1 MLYMKKKKGASL
13 AYVIVV
19 LAIIATIGTAI
30 VSLSLAN
37 YKAIIVDSKKTQNLY
52 MSESGLDEAKVK
64 INNLTS
70 KAVEAGNDAVTKSS
84 IENLTSENIESTQ
97 NEIFK
102 KEYKKYIQNNLKSL
116 FKIKDGHV
124 LFNTK
129 GFKYEKEDNYYDIEL
144 VSINNNK
151 LELVNR
157 INQLGDLDKNF
168 IFELSGN
175 KKSDK
180 EILTLRLN
188 SKFNVKDGNEIK
200 NYKDVSL
207 TFEIEVPDYNG
218 AYYTEKIPVYNI
230 WQQGLVVGE
239 NLNINQNSN
248 LNINGSAYVS
258 ANYSFEDNKSY
269 KNSSQNKNAS
279 GIVIS
284 GGDLSVDNGILVS
297 KQDIILNGENGELK
311 VLSSL
316 GGNNGGVYT
325 HNLGIYS
332 FENLNSNKVFGNSE
346 TLEGNKIDT
355 KVPVYTMNDLI
366 MNGLNST
373 IKLQDGFYGINSN
386 SGDKTLTGEKQNS
399 SAIIINS
406 KDLGNGSSLDIKN
419 KAVIMGSAYINTLGE
434 SYQTGESLAV
444 KGNYVAY
451 TYAVKGKDVEF
462 KYYNPLQLV
471 ERINGDSSL
480 DAKAKYF
487 KEASK
492 SFNIK
497 SNGIKLPSSDDVISV
512 GVTVDGDND
521 IKGNNLILDDIKK
534 IREEYVDN
542 YFRKVNVVNTETTIS
557 REKKYTNK
565 ITKDN
570 DLIYIDI
577 NNGANVLKNIENSP
591 LKIKDK
597 LITINKSCNGI
608 IITDKDIKI
617 DSSIDFK
624 GTIITTGN
632 LDVLNKDTAKKQ
644 NISITYDEEYLKE
657 LIGNNYEDFK
667 GVFTGNPDSTY
678 LLVKSE
684 KDINDTT
691 LDLVKT
697 SNWEVN

>member
-70 KAVEAGNDAVTKSS
+70 KAVEAGNNAVTKSS

-102 KEYKKYIQNNLKSL
+102 KEYKKYIHNNLKSL
-116 FKIKDGHV
+116 FKIKEGHV

-144 VSINNNK
+144 VFINNNK
-151 LELVNR
+151 LDLDNG
-157 INQLGDLDKNF
+157 INQLSDLEKNF
-168 IFELSGN
+168 IFVLPKN

-180 EILTLRLN
+180 EILSLRLN

-200 NYKDVSL
+200 NYKEVSL
-207 TFEIEVPDYNG
+207 TFEIVVPDYNG

-248 LNINGSAYVS
+248 LNINGSVYVS
-258 ANYSFEDNKSY
+258 ANYNFEDNKSY
-269 KNSSQNKNAS
+269 KNESQNKNAS

-284 GGDLSVDNGILVS
+284 GGDLSIDNGTLVS

-311 VLSSL
+311 VLSSV
-316 GGNNGGVYT
+316 GESDNGVYT

-332 FENLNSNKVFGNSE
+332 FEDINSNKVFGNSKN
-346 TLEGNKIDT
+346 LKGNKIET

-406 KDLGNGSSLDIKN
+406 KDLGTGSSLDIKN

-444 KGNYVAY
+444 KGNYIAY
-451 TYAVKGKDVEF
+451 TYAVKDKNVEF

-471 ERINGDSSL
+471 ESINGDISL

-497 SNGIKLPSSDDVISV
+497 SSGIKLPNANDVKSV
-512 GVTVDGDND
+512 GVTVDGNND
-521 IKGNNLILDDIKK
+521 IKGNNLGLDDIKK

-542 YFRKVNVVNTETTIS
+542 YFKKVNSINTETTIS

-597 LITINKSCNGI
+597 LITINKSCKGI

-632 LDVLNKDTAKKQ
+632 LDVLNKDKAKKQ
-644 NISITYDEEYLKE
+644 NISITYDEEYLKQ
-657 LIGNNYEDFK
+657 LIGSNYEDFK
-667 GVFTGNPDSTY
+667 GVFTGKPDSTY

-684 KDINDTT
+684 KDINDIT

>member
-1 MLYMKKKKGASL
+1 MSYMKKKKGASL

-37 YKAIIVDSKKTQNLY
+37 YKAIIVDSKKTKNLY

-84 IENLTSENIESTQ
+84 VENLTSKNVESTQ
-97 NEIFK
+97 NDIFK
-102 KEYKKYIQNNLKSL
+102 KEYKKYIQNNLKDL

-129 GFKYEKEDNYYDIEL
+129 GFKYEREDNYYNIEL
-144 VSINNNK
+144 VSINDNK
-151 LELVNR
+151 LEEDNG
-157 INQLGDLDKNF
+157 INQLSDLDKSF
-168 IFELSGN
+168 VFVLPKN

-207 TFEIEVPDYNG
+207 TFDIELPDYNG
-218 AYYTEKIPVYNI
+218 AYYIEKIPVYNI

-269 KNSSQNKNAS
+269 KNAIQNKNTS

-284 GGDLSVDNGILVS
+284 GGDLNLDNGILVS
-297 KQDIILNGENGELK
+297 KQDIILNGENGNLK
-311 VLSSL
+311 VLSSA
-316 GGNNGGVYT
+316 GGNNRGVYT

-332 FENLNSNKVFGNSE
+332 FEDINSNKAFGNSE
-346 TLEGNKIDT
+346 TLRGNKIDT
-355 KVPVYTMNDLI
+355 KVPVYTMNDLV

-386 SGDKTLTGEKQNS
+386 SGDKNLIGEKQNS

-406 KDLGNGSSLDIKN
+406 SDLGSGSSLDIEN

-444 KGNYVAY
+444 KGNYIAY
-451 TYAVKGKDVEF
+451 TYAVKGKDVKF

-471 ERINGDSSL
+471 ESIDGENTL

-492 SFNIK
+492 AVNIK
-497 SNGIKLPSSDDVISV
+497 SNGIKLPNADNVISV
-512 GVTVDGDND
+512 GVTVDGNND
-521 IKGNNLILDDIKK
+521 IKGNNLNLDNVKK

-542 YFRKVNVVNTETTIS
+542 YFRKVNAVNTETTIS
-557 REKKYTNK
+557 KEKKYVNKLTNN
-565 ITKDN
+565 N

-577 NNGANVLKNIENSP
+577 HNGTNIPENIENS
-591 LKIKDK
+591 LLTIKDK
-597 LITINKSCNGI
+597 LITINEDCNGV
-608 IITDKDIKI
+608 IITDKDVRI
-617 DSSIDFK
+617 DSSINFK

-632 LDVLNKDTAKKQ
+632 LDVLNKNNSKKQ
-644 NISITYDEEYLKE
+644 NINITYDEEYLKE
-657 LIGNNYEDFK
+657 LIGSNYEDFK

-678 LLVKSE
+678 VLVKSQ

-697 SNWEVN
+697 SNWQVN

>member
-70 KAVEAGNDAVTKSS
+70 KAVEAGNNAVTKSS

-102 KEYKKYIQNNLKSL
+102 KEYKKYIHNNLKSL
-116 FKIKDGHV
+116 FKIKEGHV

-144 VSINNNK
+144 VFINNNK
-151 LELVNR
+151 LDLDNG
-157 INQLGDLDKNF
+157 INQLSDLDKNF
-168 IFELSGN
+168 IFVLPKN

-180 EILTLRLN
+180 EILSLRLN
-188 SKFNVKDGNEIK
+188 SKLNVKDGNEIK

-218 AYYTEKIPVYNI
+218 AYYTEKIPVYTI
-230 WQQGLVVGE
+230 WHQGLVVGE

-248 LNINGSAYVS
+248 LNINGSVYVS
-258 ANYSFEDNKSY
+258 ANYNFEDNKSY
-269 KNSSQNKNAS
+269 KNESQNKNAS

-284 GGDLSVDNGILVS
+284 GGDLSIDNGTLVS

-311 VLSSL
+311 VLSSV
-316 GGNNGGVYT
+316 GESNNGVYT

-332 FENLNSNKVFGNSE
+332 FEDLNSNKVFGNSKN
-346 TLEGNKIDT
+346 LKGNKIET

-444 KGNYVAY
+444 KGNYIAY
-451 TYAVKGKDVEF
+451 TYAVKGKNVEF

-471 ERINGDSSL
+471 ESINGDSSL

-497 SNGIKLPSSDDVISV
+497 SSGIKLPNADDVKSV
-512 GVTVDGDND
+512 GVTVDGNND
-521 IKGNNLILDDIKK
+521 IKGNNLVLDDIKK
-534 IREEYVDN
+534 IREKYVDN
-542 YFRKVNVVNTETTIS
+542 YFKKVNSINTETTIS

-644 NISITYDEEYLKE
+644 NISITYDEEYLKVIMNI
-657 LIGNNYEDFK
+657 LK
-667 GVFTGNPDSTY
+667 AY
-678 LLVKSE
+678 LLE
-684 KDINDTT
+684 IQI
-691 LDLVKT
+691 LHIY
-697 SNWEVN
+697 

>member
-70 KAVEAGNDAVTKSS
+70 KAVEAGNNAVTKSS

-102 KEYKKYIQNNLKSL
+102 KEYKKYIHNNLKSL
-116 FKIKDGHV
+116 FKIKEGHV

-144 VSINNNK
+144 VFINNNK
-151 LELVNR
+151 LDLDNG
-157 INQLGDLDKNF
+157 INQLSDLDKNF
-168 IFELSGN
+168 IFVLPKN

-180 EILTLRLN
+180 EILSLRLN
-188 SKFNVKDGNEIK
+188 SKLNVKDGNEIK

-218 AYYTEKIPVYNI
+218 AYYTEKIPVYTI

-248 LNINGSAYVS
+248 LNINGSVYVS
-258 ANYSFEDNKSY
+258 ANYNFEDNKSY
-269 KNSSQNKNAS
+269 KNESQNKNAS

-284 GGDLSVDNGILVS
+284 GGDLSIDNGTLVS

-311 VLSSL
+311 VLSSV
-316 GGNNGGVYT
+316 GESNNGVYT

-332 FENLNSNKVFGNSE
+332 FEDLNSNKVFGNSKN
-346 TLEGNKIDT
+346 LKGNKIET

-444 KGNYVAY
+444 KGNYIAY
-451 TYAVKGKDVEF
+451 TYAVKGKNVEF

-471 ERINGDSSL
+471 ESINGDSSL

-497 SNGIKLPSSDDVISV
+497 SSGIKLPNADDVKSV
-512 GVTVDGDND
+512 GVTVDGNND
-521 IKGNNLILDDIKK
+521 IKGNNLVLDDIKK
-534 IREEYVDN
+534 IREKYVDN
-542 YFRKVNVVNTETTIS
+542 YFKKVNSINTETTIS

-570 DLIYIDI
+570 DLI
-577 NNGANVLKNIENSP
+577 
-591 LKIKDK
+591 
-597 LITINKSCNGI
+597 
-608 IITDKDIKI
+608 
-617 DSSIDFK
+617 
-624 GTIITTGN
+624 
-632 LDVLNKDTAKKQ
+632 
-644 NISITYDEEYLKE
+644 
-657 LIGNNYEDFK
+657 
-667 GVFTGNPDSTY
+667 
-678 LLVKSE
+678 
-684 KDINDTT
+684 
-691 LDLVKT
+691 
-697 SNWEVN
+697 

>member
-70 KAVEAGNDAVTKSS
+70 KAVEAGNNAVTKSS

-102 KEYKKYIQNNLKSL
+102 KEYKKYIHNNLKSL
-116 FKIKDGHV
+116 FKIKEGHV

-144 VSINNNK
+144 VFINNNK
-151 LELVNR
+151 LDLDNG
-157 INQLGDLDKNF
+157 INQLSDLEKNF
-168 IFELSGN
+168 IFVLPKN

-180 EILTLRLN
+180 EILSLRLN

-200 NYKDVSL
+200 NYKEVSL
-207 TFEIEVPDYNG
+207 TFEIVVPDYNG

-248 LNINGSAYVS
+248 LNINGSVYVS
-258 ANYSFEDNKSY
+258 ANYNFEDNKSY
-269 KNSSQNKNAS
+269 KNESQNKNAS

-284 GGDLSVDNGILVS
+284 GGDLSIDNGTLVS

-311 VLSSL
+311 VLSSV
-316 GGNNGGVYT
+316 GESDNGVYT

-332 FENLNSNKVFGNSE
+332 FEDINSNKVFGNSKN
-346 TLEGNKIDT
+346 LKGNKIET

-406 KDLGNGSSLDIKN
+406 KDLGTGSSLDIKN

-444 KGNYVAY
+444 KGNYIAY
-451 TYAVKGKDVEF
+451 TYAVKDKNVEF

-471 ERINGDSSL
+471 ESINGDSSL
-480 DAKAKYF
+480 DAKARYF

-497 SNGIKLPSSDDVISV
+497 SSGIKLPNANDVKSV
-512 GVTVDGDND
+512 GVTVDGNND
-521 IKGNNLILDDIKK
+521 IKGNNLGLDDIKK

-542 YFRKVNVVNTETTIS
+542 YFKKVNSINTETTIS

-632 LDVLNKDTAKKQ
+632 LNVLNKDTAKKQ
-644 NISITYDEEYLKE
+644 NISITYDEEYLKQ
-657 LIGNNYEDFK
+657 LIGSNYEDFK
-667 GVFTGNPDSTY
+667 GVFTGKPDSTY

-684 KDINDTT
+684 KDINDIT

>member
-1 MLYMKKKKGASL
+1 MSYMKKKKGASL

-102 KEYKKYIQNNLKSL
+102 KEYKKYIQNNLKDL

-129 GFKYEKEDNYYDIEL
+129 GFKYEREDNYYNIEL
-144 VSINNNK
+144 VSINDNK
-151 LELVNR
+151 LETDNG
-157 INQLGDLDKNF
+157 INQLSDLDKSF
-168 IFELSGN
+168 VFVLPEN

-188 SKFNVKDGNEIK
+188 SKFNVKDGKEVK
-200 NYKDVSL
+200 SYKDVSL
-207 TFEIEVPDYNG
+207 TFDIEVPDYNG

-269 KNSSQNKNAS
+269 KNEIQNKNAS

-284 GGDLSVDNGILVS
+284 GGDLNLDNGVLVS
-297 KQDIILNGENGELK
+297 KQDIILNGENGNLK
-311 VLSSL
+311 VLSSA
-316 GGNNGGVYT
+316 GGGNGGVYT

-332 FENLNSNKVFGNSE
+332 FENLNSNKAFGNSE
-346 TLEGNKIDT
+346 TLRGNKIDT

-386 SGDKTLTGEKQNS
+386 SGDKNLIGEKQNS

-406 KDLGNGSSLDIKN
+406 KDLGSGSSLDIEN

-444 KGNYVAY
+444 KGNYIAY
-451 TYAVKGKDVEF
+451 TYAVQGKDVKF

-471 ERINGDSSL
+471 ESIDGENTL

-492 SFNIK
+492 AVNIK
-497 SNGIKLPSSDDVISV
+497 SNGIKLPNAEDVISV
-512 GVTVDGDND
+512 GVTVDGNND
-521 IKGNNLILDDIKK
+521 IKGNNLILDNVKK

-542 YFRKVNVVNTETTIS
+542 YFRKVNAVNTETTIS
-557 REKKYTNK
+557 KEKKYVNK
-565 ITKDN
+565 LTKNN

-577 NNGANVLKNIENSP
+577 HNGTNIPENIENS
-591 LKIKDK
+591 LLTIKDK
-597 LITINKSCNGI
+597 LITINEDCNGV
-608 IITDKDIKI
+608 IITDKDVRI
-617 DSSIDFK
+617 DSSINFK

-632 LDVLNKDTAKKQ
+632 LEILNK
-644 NISITYDEEYLKE
+644 
-657 LIGNNYEDFK
+657 NNSFK
-667 GVFTGNPDSTY
+667 YS
-678 LLVKSE
+678 S
-684 KDINDTT
+684 
-691 LDLVKT
+691 
-697 SNWEVN
+697 S

>member
-70 KAVEAGNDAVTKSS
+70 KAVEAGNNAVTKSS

-102 KEYKKYIQNNLKSL
+102 KEYKKYIHNNLKSL
-116 FKIKDGHV
+116 FKIKEGHV

-144 VSINNNK
+144 VFINNNK
-151 LELVNR
+151 LDLDNG
-157 INQLGDLDKNF
+157 INQLSDLDKNF
-168 IFELSGN
+168 IFVLPKN

-180 EILTLRLN
+180 EILSLRLN
-188 SKFNVKDGNEIK
+188 SKLNVKDGNEIK

-218 AYYTEKIPVYNI
+218 AYYTEKIPVYTI

-248 LNINGSAYVS
+248 LNINGSVYVS
-258 ANYSFEDNKSY
+258 ANYNFEDNKSY
-269 KNSSQNKNAS
+269 KNESQNKNAS

-284 GGDLSVDNGILVS
+284 GGDLSIDNGTLVS

-311 VLSSL
+311 VLSSV
-316 GGNNGGVYT
+316 GESNNGVYT

-332 FENLNSNKVFGNSE
+332 FEDLNSNKVFGNSKN
-346 TLEGNKIDT
+346 LKGNKIET

-444 KGNYVAY
+444 KGNYIAY
-451 TYAVKGKDVEF
+451 TYAVKGKNVEF

-471 ERINGDSSL
+471 ESINGDSSL

-497 SNGIKLPSSDDVISV
+497 
-512 GVTVDGDND
+512 
-521 IKGNNLILDDIKK
+521 
-534 IREEYVDN
+534 
-542 YFRKVNVVNTETTIS
+542 VVE
-557 REKKYTNK
+557 
-565 ITKDN
+565 
-570 DLIYIDI
+570 
-577 NNGANVLKNIENSP
+577 
-591 LKIKDK
+591 
-597 LITINKSCNGI
+597 
-608 IITDKDIKI
+608 
-617 DSSIDFK
+617 
-624 GTIITTGN
+624 
-632 LDVLNKDTAKKQ
+632 
-644 NISITYDEEYLKE
+644 
-657 LIGNNYEDFK
+657 
-667 GVFTGNPDSTY
+667 
-678 LLVKSE
+678 
-684 KDINDTT
+684 
-691 LDLVKT
+691 
-697 SNWEVN
+697 

>member
-70 KAVEAGNDAVTKSS
+70 KAVEAGNNAVTKSS
-84 IENLTSENIESTQ
+84 IENLTSENIESNQ

-102 KEYKKYIQNNLKSL
+102 KEYKKYIHNNLKSL
-116 FKIKDGHV
+116 FKIKEGHV

-144 VSINNNK
+144 VFINNNK
-151 LELVNR
+151 LDLDNG
-157 INQLGDLDKNF
+157 INQLSDLDKNF
-168 IFELSGN
+168 IFVLPKN

-180 EILTLRLN
+180 EILSLRLN

-248 LNINGSAYVS
+248 LNINGSVYVS
-258 ANYSFEDNKSY
+258 ANYNFEDNKSY
-269 KNSSQNKNAS
+269 KNESQNKNAS

-284 GGDLSVDNGILVS
+284 GGDLSIDNGTLVS

-311 VLSSL
+311 VLSSV
-316 GGNNGGVYT
+316 GESNNGVYT

-332 FENLNSNKVFGNSE
+332 FEDLNSNKVFGNSKN
-346 TLEGNKIDT
+346 LKGNKIET

-444 KGNYVAY
+444 KGNYIAY
-451 TYAVKGKDVEF
+451 TYAVKGKNVEF

-471 ERINGDSSL
+471 ENINGDSSL

-497 SNGIKLPSSDDVISV
+497 SSGIKLPNADDVKSV
-512 GVTVDGDND
+512 GVTVDGNND
-521 IKGNNLILDDIKK
+521 IKGNNLGLDDIKK

-542 YFRKVNVVNTETTIS
+542 YFRKVKSINTETTIS

-591 LKIKDK
+591 LKI
-597 LITINKSCNGI
+597 
-608 IITDKDIKI
+608 
-617 DSSIDFK
+617 
-624 GTIITTGN
+624 
-632 LDVLNKDTAKKQ
+632 
-644 NISITYDEEYLKE
+644 
-657 LIGNNYEDFK
+657 
-667 GVFTGNPDSTY
+667 
-678 LLVKSE
+678 
-684 KDINDTT
+684 
-691 LDLVKT
+691 
-697 SNWEVN
+697 

>member
-70 KAVEAGNDAVTKSS
+70 KAVEAGNNAVTKSS

-102 KEYKKYIQNNLKSL
+102 KEYKKYIHNNLKSL
-116 FKIKDGHV
+116 FKIKEGHV

-144 VSINNNK
+144 VFINNNK
-151 LELVNR
+151 LDLDNG
-157 INQLGDLDKNF
+157 INQLSDLDKNF
-168 IFELSGN
+168 IFVLPKN

-180 EILTLRLN
+180 EILSLRLN
-188 SKFNVKDGNEIK
+188 SKLNVKDGNEIK

-218 AYYTEKIPVYNI
+218 AYYTEKIPVYTI

-248 LNINGSAYVS
+248 LNINGSVYVS
-258 ANYSFEDNKSY
+258 ANYNFEDNKSY
-269 KNSSQNKNAS
+269 KNESQNKNAS

-284 GGDLSVDNGILVS
+284 GGDLSIDNGTLVS

-311 VLSSL
+311 VLSSV
-316 GGNNGGVYT
+316 GESNNGVYT

-332 FENLNSNKVFGNSE
+332 FEDLNSNKVFGNSKN
-346 TLEGNKIDT
+346 LKGNKIET

-444 KGNYVAY
+444 KGNYIAY
-451 TYAVKGKDVEF
+451 TYAVKGKNVEF

-471 ERINGDSSL
+471 ESINGDSSL

-497 SNGIKLPSSDDVISV
+497 SSGIKLPNADDVKSV
-512 GVTVDGDND
+512 GVTVDGNND
-521 IKGNNLILDDIKK
+521 IKGNNLVLDDIKK
-534 IREEYVDN
+534 IREKYVDN
-542 YFRKVNVVNTETTIS
+542 YFKKVNSINTETTIS

-570 DLIYIDI
+570 DLIYID
-577 NNGANVLKNIENSP
+577 
-591 LKIKDK
+591 
-597 LITINKSCNGI
+597 
-608 IITDKDIKI
+608 
-617 DSSIDFK
+617 
-624 GTIITTGN
+624 
-632 LDVLNKDTAKKQ
+632 
-644 NISITYDEEYLKE
+644 
-657 LIGNNYEDFK
+657 
-667 GVFTGNPDSTY
+667 
-678 LLVKSE
+678 
-684 KDINDTT
+684 
-691 LDLVKT
+691 
-697 SNWEVN
+697 

>member
-102 KEYKKYIQNNLKSL
+102 KEYKKYIHNNLKSL
-116 FKIKDGHV
+116 FKIKEGHV

-144 VSINNNK
+144 VFINNNK
-151 LELVNR
+151 LDLDNG
-157 INQLGDLDKNF
+157 INQLSDLDKNF
-168 IFELSGN
+168 IFVLPKN

-180 EILTLRLN
+180 EILSLRLN

-248 LNINGSAYVS
+248 LNINGSVYVS
-258 ANYSFEDNKSY
+258 ANYNFEDNKSY
-269 KNSSQNKNAS
+269 KNESQNKNTS

-284 GGDLSVDNGILVS
+284 GGDLSIDNGTLVS

-311 VLSSL
+311 VLSSV
-316 GGNNGGVYT
+316 GESNNGVYT

-332 FENLNSNKVFGNSE
+332 FEDLNSNKVFGNSKN
-346 TLEGNKIDT
+346 LKGNKIET

-373 IKLQDGFYGINSN
+373 IKLQNGFYGINSN
-386 SGDKTLTGEKQNS
+386 SGDKTLIGEKQNS

-444 KGNYVAY
+444 KGNYIAY
-451 TYAVKGKDVEF
+451 TYAVKGKNVEF

-471 ERINGDSSL
+471 ESINGDSSL

-497 SNGIKLPSSDDVISV
+497 SSGIKLPNADDVKSV
-512 GVTVDGDND
+512 GVTVDGNND
-521 IKGNNLILDDIKK
+521 IKGNNLVLDDIKK
-534 IREEYVDN
+534 IREKYVDN
-542 YFRKVNVVNTETTIS
+542 YFKKVNSINTETTIS

-577 NNGANVLKNIENSP
+577 NNGANVLKI
-591 LKIKDK
+591 
-597 LITINKSCNGI
+597 
-608 IITDKDIKI
+608 
-617 DSSIDFK
+617 
-624 GTIITTGN
+624 
-632 LDVLNKDTAKKQ
+632 
-644 NISITYDEEYLKE
+644 
-657 LIGNNYEDFK
+657 
-667 GVFTGNPDSTY
+667 
-678 LLVKSE
+678 
-684 KDINDTT
+684 
-691 LDLVKT
+691 
-697 SNWEVN
+697 

>member
-70 KAVEAGNDAVTKSS
+70 KAVEAGNNAVTKSS

-102 KEYKKYIQNNLKSL
+102 KEYKKYIHNNLKSL
-116 FKIKDGHV
+116 FKIKEGHV

-144 VSINNNK
+144 VFINNNK
-151 LELVNR
+151 LDLDNG
-157 INQLGDLDKNF
+157 INQLSDLDKNF
-168 IFELSGN
+168 IFVLPKN

-180 EILTLRLN
+180 EILSLRLN

-248 LNINGSAYVS
+248 LNINGSVYVS
-258 ANYSFEDNKSY
+258 ANYNFEDNKSY
-269 KNSSQNKNAS
+269 KNESQNKNAS

-284 GGDLSVDNGILVS
+284 GGDLSIDNGTLVS

-311 VLSSL
+311 VLSSV
-316 GGNNGGVYT
+316 GESNNGVYT

-332 FENLNSNKVFGNSE
+332 FEDLNSNKVFGNSKN
-346 TLEGNKIDT
+346 LKGNKIET

-406 KDLGNGSSLDIKN
+406 KDLGSGSSLDIKN

-444 KGNYVAY
+444 KGNYIAY
-451 TYAVKGKDVEF
+451 TYAVKGKNVEF

-471 ERINGDSSL
+471 ESINGDSSL

-497 SNGIKLPSSDDVISV
+497 SSGIKLPNADDVKSV
-512 GVTVDGDND
+512 GVTVDGNND
-521 IKGNNLILDDIKK
+521 IKGNNLGLDDIKK

-542 YFRKVNVVNTETTIS
+542 YFRKVNSINTETTIS

-577 NNGANVLKNIENSP
+577 NNGDIL
-591 LKIKDK
+591 IK
-597 LITINKSCNGI
+597 
-608 IITDKDIKI
+608 
-617 DSSIDFK
+617 
-624 GTIITTGN
+624 
-632 LDVLNKDTAKKQ
+632 LDVE
-644 NISITYDEEYLKE
+644 S
-657 LIGNNYEDFK
+657 
-667 GVFTGNPDSTY
+667 
-678 LLVKSE
+678 
-684 KDINDTT
+684 
-691 LDLVKT
+691 
-697 SNWEVN
+697 

>member
-52 MSESGLDEAKVK
+52 MSESGLDEAKEK

-70 KAVEAGNDAVTKSS
+70 KAVEAGNNAVTKSS

-102 KEYKKYIQNNLKSL
+102 KEYKKYIHNNLKSL
-116 FKIKDGHV
+116 FKIKEGHV

-144 VSINNNK
+144 VFINNNK
-151 LELVNR
+151 LDLDNG
-157 INQLGDLDKNF
+157 INQLSDLDKNF
-168 IFELSGN
+168 IFVLPKN

-180 EILTLRLN
+180 EILSLRLN

-248 LNINGSAYVS
+248 LNINGSVYVS
-258 ANYSFEDNKSY
+258 ANYNFEDNKSY
-269 KNSSQNKNAS
+269 KNESQNKNAS

-284 GGDLSVDNGILVS
+284 GGDLSIDNGTLVS

-332 FENLNSNKVFGNSE
+332 FENLNSNKVFGNSKN
-346 TLEGNKIDT
+346 LKGNKIET

-366 MNGLNST
+366 MNGLNSI

-434 SYQTGESLAV
+434 SYQTGESLSV
-444 KGNYVAY
+444 KGNYIAY
-451 TYAVKGKDVEF
+451 TYAVKDKNVEF

-471 ERINGDSSL
+471 ESINGDSSL

-497 SNGIKLPSSDDVISV
+497 SSGIKLPNADNVISV
-512 GVTVDGDND
+512 GVTVDGNND
-521 IKGNNLILDDIKK
+521 IKGNNLVLDDIKK
-534 IREEYVDN
+534 IREKYVDN
-542 YFRKVNVVNTETTIS
+542 YFKKVNSINTETTIS

-644 NISITYDEEYLKE
+644 NISITYDEEYLKQ
-657 LIGNNYEDFK
+657 LIGSNYEYFK

-684 KDINDTT
+684 KDINDIT
-691 LDLVKT
+691 
-697 SNWEVN
+697 WEVN

>member
-70 KAVEAGNDAVTKSS
+70 KAVEAGNNAVTKSS
-84 IENLTSENIESTQ
+84 IENLTSENIESIQ

-102 KEYKKYIQNNLKSL
+102 KEYKKYIHNNLKSL
-116 FKIKDGHV
+116 FKIKEGHV
-124 LFNTK
+124 FFNTK

-144 VSINNNK
+144 VFINNNK
-151 LELVNR
+151 LDLDNG
-157 INQLGDLDKNF
+157 INQLSDLDKNF
-168 IFELSGN
+168 IFVLPKN

-180 EILTLRLN
+180 EILSLRLN

-200 NYKDVSL
+200 NYKDILL

-248 LNINGSAYVS
+248 LNINGSVCVS
-258 ANYSFEDNKSY
+258 ANYNFEDNKSY
-269 KNSSQNKNAS
+269 KNESQNKNAS

-284 GGDLSVDNGILVS
+284 GGDLSIDNGTLVS

-311 VLSSL
+311 VLSSV
-316 GGNNGGVYT
+316 GESDNGVYT

-332 FENLNSNKVFGNSE
+332 FEDLNSNKVFGNSKN
-346 TLEGNKIDT
+346 LKGNKIET

-444 KGNYVAY
+444 KGNYIAY
-451 TYAVKGKDVEF
+451 TYAVKGKNVEF

-471 ERINGDSSL
+471 ESINGDSSL

-497 SNGIKLPSSDDVISV
+497 SSGIKLPNADDVKSV
-512 GVTVDGDND
+512 GVTVDGNND
-521 IKGNNLILDDIKK
+521 IKGNNLGLDDIKK
-534 IREEYVDN
+534 IREKYIDN
-542 YFRKVNVVNTETTIS
+542 YFKKVNSINTETTIS

-644 NISITYDEEYLKE
+644 NISITYDEEYLKQ
-657 LIGNNYEDFK
+657 LIGSNYEDFK

-684 KDINDTT
+684 KDINDIT

>member
-37 YKAIIVDSKKTQNLY
+37 YRAIIVDSKKTQNLY

-70 KAVEAGNDAVTKSS
+70 KAVEAGNNAVTKSS

-102 KEYKKYIQNNLKSL
+102 KEYKKYIHNNLKSL
-116 FKIKDGHV
+116 FKIKEGHV

-144 VSINNNK
+144 VFINNNK
-151 LELVNR
+151 LDLDNG
-157 INQLGDLDKNF
+157 INQLSDLDKNF
-168 IFELSGN
+168 IFVLPKN

-180 EILTLRLN
+180 EILSLRLN
-188 SKFNVKDGNEIK
+188 SKLNVKDGNEIK

-218 AYYTEKIPVYNI
+218 AYYTEKIPVYTI

-248 LNINGSAYVS
+248 LNINGSVYVS
-258 ANYSFEDNKSY
+258 ANYNFEDNKSY
-269 KNSSQNKNAS
+269 KNESQNKNAS

-284 GGDLSVDNGILVS
+284 GGDLNIDNGTLVS

-311 VLSSL
+311 VLSSV
-316 GGNNGGVYT
+316 GESDNGVYT

-332 FENLNSNKVFGNSE
+332 FEDINSNEVFGNSKN
-346 TLEGNKIDT
+346 LKGNKIET

-444 KGNYVAY
+444 KGNYIAY
-451 TYAVKGKDVEF
+451 TYAVKGKNVEF

-471 ERINGDSSL
+471 ESINGDSSL

-497 SNGIKLPSSDDVISV
+497 SSGIKLPNADDVKSV
-512 GVTVDGDND
+512 GVTVDGNND
-521 IKGNNLILDDIKK
+521 IKGNNLVLDDIKK
-534 IREEYVDN
+534 IREKYVDN
-542 YFRKVNVVNTETTIS
+542 YFKKVNSINTETTIS

-644 NISITYDEEYLKE
+644 NISITYDEEYLKQ
-657 LIGNNYEDFK
+657 LIGSNYEEFK

-684 KDINDTT
+684 KDINDIT